1 MMSEV
6 VGSGD
11 RGQMRVNLSW
21 HKGRHGGDDSGV
33 GLRTTGRH
41 IVAATPLYLVYTA
54 SKWALG
60 LVFEFLVCG
69 STSMSRV
76 RV

>member
-11 RGQMRVNLSW
+11 RRQVRVNLSW

-33 GLRTTGRH
+33 GVGTTGRR

-54 SKWALG
+54 REGALG
-60 LVFEFLVCG
+60 VVFRFLVYC
-69 STSMSRV
+69 SNVISRNGV
-76 RV
+76 